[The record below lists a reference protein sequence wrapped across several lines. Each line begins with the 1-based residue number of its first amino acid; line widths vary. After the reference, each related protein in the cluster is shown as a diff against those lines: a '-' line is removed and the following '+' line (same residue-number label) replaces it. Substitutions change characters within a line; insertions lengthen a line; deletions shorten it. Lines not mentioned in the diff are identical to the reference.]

1 MSTKDGT
8 QGDVSPC
15 NSSRASPLRIQP
27 YRQGVPGQA
36 NYVAMIMATQRKDK
50 LHIHVFPNLLNS
62 PFFDYVEMLQ
72 VEVLFQEPRL
82 AYLKALH
89 ADALVAT

>member
-15 NSSRASPLRIQP
+15 NSSRASPLRIHP

-36 NYVAMIMATQRKDK
+36 NYVATIMATQRKDK
-50 LHIHVFPNLLNS
+50 LHIHVFLLNS

-72 VEVLFQEPRL
+72 VEMLFQEPRL
-82 AYLKALH
+82 ANLKALH